1 MTRESPT
8 EHVEA
13 IRLMQMVRINESL
26 HPLLRNLTA
35 VPNGGAR
42 HGAVAAKMKAEGV
55 RKGYPDYL
63 LDVAA
68 GDFHGLRIE
77 LKRRNATPSDT
88 KPDQRDWHE
97 RLRAQGYRVE
107 VCRGWEEA
115 WAVLCD
121 YLSMPNALAQA
132 A

>member
-1 MTRESPT
+1 MTRECPT

-13 IRLMQMVRINESL
+13 VRLMQAVRLHESR
-26 HPLLRNLTA
+26 HPELSNLTA
-35 VPNGGAR
+35 IPNGGDR

-63 LDVAA
+63 LDVPR

-77 LKRRNATPSDT
+77 LKRINASPSDT
-88 KPDQRDWHE
+88 KTEQRDWHA

-107 VCRGWEEA
+107 VCKGWEAA
-115 WAVLCD
+115 WAVICD
-121 YLSMPNALAQA
+121 YLSITNRISVA
-132 A
+132 